1 MDTAATAVGTLCQ
14 RASNAYA
21 CKPRLPRFSAR
32 LQTAPTDARLQ
43 TAPTEIEL
51 RKSC

>member
-21 CKPRLPRFSAR
+21 VANRAYRDFQC
-32 LQTAPTDARLQ
+32 PTSARLQ